1 VYDINVIL
9 IITAMKMI
17 EDKGKQPAV
26 FNLEELVI
34 ENQAYRQTIWTGDK
48 MQVTVMSIP
57 VGGEIGL
64 EEHHNIEQ
72 FIRVDQGQGKV
83 YMGQKSDELTFVE
96 DIEDGYSVHI
106 PAEIFHNIVN
116 TGTEPLQLYSIYAE
130 PEHPFGTVHL
140 TKADADEAHHE

>member
-1 VYDINVIL
+1 
-9 IITAMKMI
+9 MKMI
-17 EDKGKQPAV
+17 EDKGKKPAV

-64 EEHHNIEQ
+64 EAHHNIEQ

-83 YMGQKSDELTFVE
+83 YMGQNRDNLDFVK
-96 DIEDGYSVHI
+96 DISDGYSVHI

-116 TGTEPLQLYSIYAE
+116 TGDEPLQLYSIYAE

-140 TKADADEAHHE
+140 TKAEADEDHHE

>member
-1 VYDINVIL
+1 
-9 IITAMKMI
+9 MKTI

-48 MQVTVMSIP
+48 MQVTAMSIP

-64 EEHHNIEQ
+64 EAHHNIEQ

-83 YMGQKSDELTFVE
+83 YMGQNRDNLDFVK
-96 DIEDGYSVHI
+96 DISDGYSVHV

-116 TGTEPLQLYSIYAE
+116 TGDEPLQLYSIYAE

-140 TKADADEAHHE
+140 TKAEADAAEEHHHE